1 VCHVC
6 MKSTVSGCVGHAKR
20 SAAQFASY
28 CRQISVMM
36 QVTDTRLNYA
46 LCANRLAVGY
56 NLREMEAREEIKKR
70 FEAAE

>member
-1 VCHVC
+1 MINARSCADRRSL
-6 MKSTVSGCVGHAKR
+6 STNAR
-20 SAAQFASY
+20 RDF
-28 CRQISVMM
+28 
-36 QVTDTRLNYA
+36 A